1 MTNFAKVFQDELAP
15 AVLQYMLDNDIISK
29 IDDEDVYSNYV
40 RVNKY
45 LTKVMVE
52 ADENLVEVN
61 VLKIP
66 FDEYLKLFIKELPK
80 EVNDKLESTH
90 YVDNHYHH
98 NISISY
104 PDGTLI
110 AKTGNYIFQDVN
122 NGNVWVKSF
131 LEDEENETQGELF

>member
-1 MTNFAKVFQDELAP
+1 MNNFAKVFQDELAP

-45 LTKVMVE
+45 LTKIMVE

-61 VLKIP
+61 VWKIP
-66 FDEYLKLFIKELPK
+66 FDEDLKLFIKELPK

-90 YVDNHYHH
+90 YVDNHYPR
-98 NISISY
+98 NISVSY
-104 PDGTLI
+104 SDGTLI

-122 NGNVWVKSF
+122 NGDVWVKSF
-131 LEDEENETQGELF
+131 LEDEE